1 MKKQLNVLVI
11 MRGITQ
17 VRKMLVD
24 REPTSLEYL
33 ISRCSIDTHTFVT
46 AWREFGPTLKDVAV
60 LTSLPVV
67 GEDRVAYLKLP
78 EGED

>member
-1 MKKQLNVLVI
+1 MTL
-11 MRGITQ
+11 T
-17 VRKMLVD
+17 
-24 REPTSLEYL
+24 L
-33 ISRCSIDTHTFVT
+33 IT